1 MSETEVLAQDIPV
14 MPLGIAHFA
23 FGAAVT
29 TFVVTYLVP
38 VVWYPR
44 TTAMVGGGWAML
56 PDAHNVSPVFAAEL
70 GHLHYS
76 SPWMDLF
83 WLHRTLDGLDAA
95 NSQAFAAIT
104 VAAFVAMTL
113 VAERRDDRA
122 SSLVL
127 AAYASSMAGGR
138 REDEA
143 S

>member
-1 MSETEVLAQDIPV
+1 MLDQDISV

-38 VVWYPR
+38 TVWYPR
-44 TTAMVGGGWAML
+44 TIAIVGGGWAML
-56 PDAHNVSPVFAAEL
+56 PDAHNVSPVFTEQL
-70 GHLHYS
+70 RQLHYS

-95 NSQAFAAIT
+95 NSQAFAVLT

-127 AAYASSMAGGR
+127 AAYASSIAAGR
-138 REDEA
+138 HEDEA
-143 S
+143 